1 MEQPQGFIIKGKEHL
16 VYKLKKALYGLKQA
30 PRAWYSRLDTYLH
43 QIGFR
48 RGLVDSNLYIFTEE
62 NKQLFVVVYV
72 DDIIFAGD
80 SEDMCE
86 KFATAM
92 KHEFEMS
99 MLGELSF
106 FLRLQIHKKRNGIF
120 LSQQKNVGEIL
131 SKFQMH
137 DCKPVS
143 TPLVTGCKLSKEENS
158 PKVDQT
164 LYRSM
169 IGSLLYLTASRS
181 DIL

>member
-1 MEQPQGFIIKGKEHL
+1 M
-16 VYKLKKALYGLKQA
+16 
-30 PRAWYSRLDTYLH
+30 
-43 QIGFR
+43 
-48 RGLVDSNLYIFTEE
+48 
-62 NKQLFVVVYV
+62 YV

-92 KHEFEMS
+92 KNEFEMS

-106 FLRLQIHKKRNGIF
+106 FLGLQIHKRKNGIF
-120 LSQQKNVGEIL
+120 LSQQKYVGEML

-143 TPLVTGCKLSKEENS
+143 TPMVTGCKLSKEEDS

-169 IGSLLYLTASRS
+169 IGSLLYLTASRP
-181 DIL
+181 DILQSMCLVARYQANPREAHMIVVKRIFRYLKGTVNFGL